1 MILKINATRITNVSL
16 LVAPIARFSTDLK
29 ILELCSFN
37 EQAYTVCLQHC
48 AVSVVLVFC

>member
-1 MILKINATRITNVSL
+1 MPLELLMPATSGTDSQ
-16 LVAPIARFSTDLK
+16 FSTDLK
-29 ILELCSFN
+29 ILKLCSFN